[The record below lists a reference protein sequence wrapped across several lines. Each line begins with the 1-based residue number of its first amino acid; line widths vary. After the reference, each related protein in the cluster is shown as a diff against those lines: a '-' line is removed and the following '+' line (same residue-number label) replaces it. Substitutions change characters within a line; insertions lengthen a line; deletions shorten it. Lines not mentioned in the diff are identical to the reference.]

1 MDTTATSIGSEWA
14 ARRLAVRWGI
24 QHRPSGRWVVFGSE
38 ARCRS
43 LVAHLAEADAILTG
57 APAPPARTPGPLP
70 HPEAAGA
77 RVRGDG

>member
-1 MDTTATSIGSEWA
+1 MTETTATSIGSEWA

-24 QHRPSGRWVVFGSE
+24 QHRPSGRWVAFGSE

-43 LVAHLAEADAILTG
+43 LVAHLAESDAILTG
-57 APAPPARTPGPLP
+57 APAPPPPART
-70 HPEAAGA
+70 